1 MSSILLKTKGF
12 DSHTIRDL
20 SSRKKD
26 KDIHQYSTRW
36 DSTYDGQNAV
46 LHIAQNQNGK
56 EKDYIFESSPSSQF
70 ADGNDLYR
78 DNIEEIL
85 SYPTENIPLHQRLLQ
100 DFPIS
105 APAPIIVVNR
115 QNRQNRQKR
124 KTRRR
129 CCRRHKRCNKRKTCC
144 RRK

>member
-36 DSTYDGQNAV
+36 DSTYDGQNTV
-46 LHIAQNQNGK
+46 LHVAQNQNGK
-56 EKDYIFESSPSSQF
+56 EKDYIFESSFPSPSLF
-70 ADGNDLYR
+70 AEGFNG

-85 SYPTENIPLHQRLLQ
+85 SYPTENMPLHQRLLQ
-100 DFPIS
+100 DFPI
-105 APAPIIVVNR
+105 AEPAPIIIVNR
-115 QNRQNRQKR
+115 QNRKKR
-124 KTRRR
+124 KTR